1 MEEIRGFVTLF
12 DNCCHGGTRK
22 KATAWWVTV
31 YCFLQLVH
39 DVMFHSSM
47 KDGNPEL
54 INGQVVARLE
64 AAYPIL
70 LCERLAAIA
79 KVKTLELG
87 AFQVQ
92 HWESRHSMHHL
103 HSISLLPRGR
113 KFEPLAFESVFTKN
127 GRYRF
132 HMVP

>member
-1 MEEIRGFVTLF
+1 MEEIHGFVTLF

-22 KATAWWVTV
+22 KATAWWATV

-64 AAYPIL
+64 AACPIL
-70 LCERLAAIA
+70 LCERLAQSQ
-79 KVKTLELG
+79 KSKPWSWVHFRSNT
-87 AFQVQ
+87 
-92 HWESRHSMHHL
+92 
-103 HSISLLPRGR
+103 GR
-113 KFEPLAFESVFTKN
+113 ADTACTIFTA
-127 GRYRF
+127 
-132 HMVP
+132 